1 MKNIFFF
8 IMIGILSSSVFSQDK
23 VKNPVLTIEGGK
35 VTGVL
40 TPTKGVIVYKGIPFA
55 APPVGDLRWKE
66 PQPVVPWEGVKAA
79 DTYGAAAQQ
88 VTWDPESFYGKEW
101 RASGSV
107 PFSEDC
113 LYLNIWTPAAGQKNK
128 KLPVAMWIHGGGY
141 REGFAFEPEMD
152 GGEEWASRGVILVS
166 VTYRLGVI
174 GFFTHPLLS
183 VESPHGVSGNYG
195 LLDQIAAVKW
205 IHNNIKQFGGD
216 PNNITIFGQ
225 SAGAGSVQALCASP
239 LSKKLISH
247 AISMSGGGLSNFRI
261 GNTNFDT
268 TQLDNKNFMDY
279 FKKSTLQEMRALS
292 FEELL
297 QMSKDYTEATKK
309 RIFWAPIVDNYVS
322 EGTFNEE
329 AKAGKIADIPY
340 MFGYTSNDLFDMTK
354 AVKDF
359 CALRA
364 EKSSKPAYGYIFARQ
379 LPGDSS
385 GAFHSAD
392 LWYVFHSFRHSW
404 RPFTTGDHALS
415 KQMVDCWANF
425 AKFGNP
431 NGNKEGTWTP
441 YSLMVPKLMEFDVKG
456 DKSSCTMT
464 DSSEYKGSTFKWQR

>member
-1 MKNIFFF
+1 MKNLFSVIV
-8 IMIGILSSSVFSQDK
+8 ICILFSSAFCQKKDT
-23 VKNPVLTIEGGK
+23 NPVLTIEGGK
-35 VTGVL
+35 VIGVP
-40 TPTKGVIVYKGIPFA
+40 TPTKGVIAYKGIPFA

-66 PQPVVPWEGVKAA
+66 PQAVVLWEGIKLADKYGDAA
-79 DTYGAAAQQ
+79 EQ
-88 VTWDPESFYGKEW
+88 VTWDPQSFYGKEW

-107 PFSEDC
+107 PFSENC

-166 VTYRLGVI
+166 VTYRLGII

-183 VESPHGVSGNYG
+183 AESPHGVSGNYG
-195 LLDQIAAVKW
+195 LMDQIAAIKW
-205 IHNNIKQFGGD
+205 IHNNIGQFGGD

-239 LSKKLISH
+239 LSKNLISH
-247 AISMSGGGLSNFRI
+247 AISMSGGGLSEFRL
-261 GNTNFDT
+261 GGGPLDT
-268 TQLDNKNFMDY
+268 VQIANKDMMDY
-279 FKKSTLQEMRALS
+279 FKKTTLKDMRALS

-297 QMSKDYTEATKK
+297 QMSKEYTEATKK
-309 RIFWAPIVDNYVS
+309 RIFWAPVVDNYVS
-322 EGTFNEE
+322 KGTFNEE

-340 MFGYTSNDLFDMTK
+340 MFGYTLNDLFDMAK
-354 AVKDF
+354 PVQDF

-364 EKSSKPAYGYIFARQ
+364 EKSTKPAYGYLFARQ

-385 GAFHSAD
+385 GAFHSSD
-392 LWYVFHSFRHSW
+392 LWYVFHSFKYSW

-415 KQMVDCWANF
+415 KQMVDYWTNF
-425 AKFGNP
+425 AKFGDP
-431 NGNKEGTWTP
+431 NGNEKGVWTP
-441 YSLMVPKLMEFDVKG
+441 YSLKVPKLMEFDVNG
-456 DKSSCTMT
+456 DKASCIMT
-464 DSSEYKGSTFKWQR
+464 ASPEYKGSTFKWQK